1 MGINWKD
8 EAKNFILAQTGQRSV
23 VKAMQY
29 LDNLVYG
36 DVEFVNLVAKAM
48 EKTYTDAFQT
58 FNKAS
63 KANKKE
69 ARKDETPAE

>member
-8 EAKNFILAQTGQRSV
+8 KAKAFILAQTGQRSV

-36 DVEFVNLVAKAM
+36 DVEFINLVAKAM
-48 EKTYTDAFQT
+48 EDTYTDAFQT
-58 FNKAS
+58 FNKA
-63 KANKKE
+63 KKKE
-69 ARKDETPAE
+69 TRKDETPAE